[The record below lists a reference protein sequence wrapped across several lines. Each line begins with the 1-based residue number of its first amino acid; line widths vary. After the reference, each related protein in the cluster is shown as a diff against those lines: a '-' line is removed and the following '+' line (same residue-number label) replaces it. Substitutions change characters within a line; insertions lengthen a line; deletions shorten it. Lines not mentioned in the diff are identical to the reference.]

1 MHKECFSLIFCHT
14 LKVFERLWVLWLF
27 NLWAEL
33 GAPVDGQSVQ
43 TCRDRSHSQPYLS
56 THPPISLSYNISSP
70 HPILLLLPCL
80 PTLSIH
86 PTMFCP
92 GAASAGQ
99 DPAIIEHVQGSASL
113 SSAWHLRPGTY
124 WLPFPSRWLEPELK
138 TGLTIT
144 AQRKNQPSLLRHS
157 SHPESSRSLLAHSC
171 RRPLSLVAAASDCH
185 Q

>member
-1 MHKECFSLIFCHT
+1 MRFGGCLTSGP
-14 LKVFERLWVLWLF
+14 
-27 NLWAEL
+27 EL

-43 TCRDRSHSQPYLS
+43 TCRDRSQTKSYLS
-56 THPPISLSYNISSP
+56 THPPISPSYYISSP
-70 HPILLLLPCL
+70 HPILPLLLPCL
-80 PTLSIH
+80 PTLPIH

-99 DPAIIEHVQGSASL
+99 DPAIIEHVQGSAS
-113 SSAWHLRPGTY
+113 STSACHLPPGTY
-124 WLPFPSRWLEPELK
+124 WLHFPFSRRLEPELK

-144 AQRKNQPSLLRHS
+144 AQRTKQPSLLRHS
-157 SHPESSRSLLAHSC
+157 SDPESSRSQLAHSG